1 MTYRAFVLE
10 NWRLLAFGLFVAAGS
25 SFGQTFFI
33 SLSSAPIR
41 AQFDLSD
48 GEFGL
53 LYSAATLTSG
63 CLVIWLGRKIDHLDL
78 RIYSTAV
85 CLTLAGACLVMA
97 SASSLAT
104 LWLAILLL
112 RLSGQGLMS
121 HIALTSMARYFDSGR
136 GKAISIAS
144 FGFPIGEAVLP
155 IAMVAMIAALGW
167 RQSWSAIGIV
177 LGIGLGP
184 VVLWLLKGHG
194 GRHAGLLERH
204 ASDAASQDP
213 LRAGD
218 KSAARVR
225 MLADW
230 RFYMVLPAELAP
242 AFIVTGLFFHQVH
255 LAASK
260 GWSLAWLASCFVG
273 FAVAQGIAVL
283 PAGWLVDR
291 VGAIRMLPYVL
302 LPLGVALIVLG
313 LFDHALAAIP
323 YLVAVGVTSGM
334 SATVGTA
341 VWAELYGVLRI
352 GAIRAF
358 TAALG
363 VFSSAL
369 SPVTIGWL
377 IDSGVSMERVAM
389 LCLAYL
395 VVATAMT
402 LPVVRAVAQENRR
415 RAAG

>member
-1 MTYRAFVLE
+1 MTYRAFVAE
-10 NWRLLAFGLFVAAGS
+10 NWRLLAFGLFVAACS

-41 AQFDLSD
+41 EQFALSD
-48 GEFGL
+48 GQFGL
-53 LYSAATLTSG
+53 IYSAATLTSG

-78 RIYSTAV
+78 RVYSAAV
-85 CLTLAGACLVMA
+85 GLALAGACLVMA
-97 SASSLAT
+97 AANSLAM

-121 HIALTSMARYFDSGR
+121 HIALTSMARYFESGR

-155 IAMVAMIAALGW
+155 IAAVTMIASLGW
-167 RQSWSAIGIV
+167 RQSWGAIGVV
-177 LGIGLGP
+177 LALGLVP
-184 VVLWLLKGHG
+184 VMLWLLKGHG
-194 GRHAGLLERH
+194 ARHAGLLDRH
-204 ASDAASQDP
+204 AQAAAAQSA
-213 LRAGD
+213 AGVD
-218 KSAARVR
+218 GAAARVR
-225 MLADW
+225 MLTDW

-255 LAASK
+255 LAATK

-273 FAVAQGIAVL
+273 FAVAQGMAVL
-283 PAGWLVDR
+283 PTGWLVDR
-291 VGAIRMLPYVL
+291 IGAIRMLPYVL
-302 LPLGVALIVLG
+302 LPLGVGLVLLA
-313 LFDHALAAIP
+313 LFDDPLVAIP
-323 YLVAVGVTSGM
+323 YLIAIGVTSGM

-341 VWAELYGVLRI
+341 VWVELYGVLRI

-377 IDSGVSMERVAM
+377 IDKGVSMESVAL
-389 LCLAYL
+389 LCLVYL
-395 VVATAMT
+395 LLATALT
-402 LPVVRAVAQENRR
+402 LPVVRAMRR
-415 RAAG
+415 N